1 MKRSTKGLLVLAIA
15 SAALAAPGAFAADG
29 PLMVRVRAV
38 NLDMENKSDAIPA
51 LAVPSDAIRASDK
64 TIPEVDISYFI
75 GRNIAAELVLTVPQK
90 HDVEVTQSAIGAFKA
105 GTFKHLPPTLTLQY
119 HFLPDGRFRPY
130 VGAGVNY
137 TRFSSVNL
145 AVPGVT
151 PLRLEND
158 SWGGALQAGFDVKLT
173 ENLFVNLDVKKIRIN
188 TDIKDDA
195 GNVVSHLKADPL
207 AIGVGLGWRF

>member
-15 SAALAAPGAFAADG
+15 SAALAAPGAFAAEG

-90 HDVEVTQSAIGAFKA
+90 HDVEVTQSAIGGFKA

-130 VGAGVNY
+130 VGAGINY

-173 ENLFVNLDVKKIRIN
+173 ENLFLNLDVKKIYIG

-195 GNVVSHLKADPL
+195 GTVVSHLKADPL

>member
-1 MKRSTKGLLVLAIA
+1 MRRSTTGLLVLAIA
-15 SAALAAPGAFAADG
+15 SGALAAPAAVAAEG
-29 PLMVRVRAV
+29 PWMVRVRAV
-38 NLDMENKSDAIPA
+38 NLDMANKSDAIPA
-51 LAVPSDAIRASDK
+51 LAVPSDAIRVSDK
-64 TIPEVDISYFI
+64 TIPEIDISYFL

-90 HDVEVTQSAIGAFKA
+90 HDVEVTQSAIGAFDA

-119 HFLPDGRFRPY
+119 HFLPDGQFRPY

-151 PLRLEND
+151 TLRLEND

-173 ENLFVNLDVKKIRIN
+173 ENLFVNLDVKKIYIN
-188 TDIKDDA
+188 TDIMDDA